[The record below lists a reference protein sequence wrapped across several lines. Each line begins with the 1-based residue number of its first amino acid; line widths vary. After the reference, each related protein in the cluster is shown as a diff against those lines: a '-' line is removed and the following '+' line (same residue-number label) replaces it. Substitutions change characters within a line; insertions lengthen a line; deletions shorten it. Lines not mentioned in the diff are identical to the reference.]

1 LFERGN
7 MNEKWDL
14 AILGGGPG
22 GYVAAIRAAQLKKRV
37 ALIERHKL
45 GGTCTNYGC
54 IPAKYLLHQTKIY
67 KELKENKN
75 IEGPVEKIKSNW
87 KKVQEEKS
95 KIVERLVKGIEFLLK
110 KNGIE
115 ILKGEGVVKSE
126 KQIAVKTEGGES
138 ILESDKIILATGS
151 RPAAL
156 PFLEPNGNEVVT
168 SRETLEFDDIPKRML
183 IVGAGAIGLELG
195 SIYQRLGSEVS
206 VLEIMPTILPGS
218 DGETAARLERILK
231 QQGLKIHTQMRIE
244 TCDIKEGLVSL
255 KGTSL
260 KTKSP
265 FEFESEKVLLATG
278 RKPNTESLTEENLEL
293 LLDKQGFV
301 KVNSQLET
309 NIPGI
314 YAIGDMIGGYLLAH
328 KASHEGIVAAE
339 NAFGIKAEMNYK
351 ALPLAVHTEPEFSSV
366 GLTEE
371 EAKER
376 GIKIQ
381 IGLFSL
387 QANGRALTL
396 GRQEGM
402 VKIIVDENDGIIGAH
417 ILASNAS
424 EFISEISLAMK
435 SGLKVQDVS
444 SSIHIHPTLS
454 EAVMEAAMKA
464 KNQAIHV
471 LNI

>member
-1 LFERGN
+1 

-37 ALIERHKL
+37 VLVEKHKL

-54 IPAKYLLHQTKIY
+54 IPTKYLLHQTKIL

-75 IEGPVEKIKSNW
+75 IEGPIEKIKSNW

-95 KIVERLVKGIEFLLK
+95 NIVERLMKGIEFLLR

-115 ILKGEGVVKSE
+115 ITKGEGVVKSE
-126 KQIAVKTEGGES
+126 KQIAVKTDEGEK
-138 ILESDKIILATGS
+138 IIESDKIILATGS
-151 RPAAL
+151 RPASL
-156 PFLEPNGNEVVT
+156 PFLKPNGKEVVT

-183 IVGAGAIGLELG
+183 IVGAGAVGLELG
-195 SIYQRLGSEVS
+195 SIYQRLGSDVS

-218 DGETAARLERILK
+218 DGEMATRLERILK
-231 QQGLKIHTQMRIE
+231 QQGLNIHTQMRIE
-244 TCDIKEGLVSL
+244 TCAIKEGLVSL

-260 KTKSP
+260 KTQSA
-265 FEFESEKVLLATG
+265 FEFEAEKVLLAIG
-278 RKPNTESLTEENLEL
+278 RKPNTEDLTGKDFEL
-293 LLDKQGFV
+293 LLDKHGFV

-309 NIPGI
+309 SVPGI
-314 YAIGDMIGGYLLAH
+314 YALGDMIGGYLLAH
-328 KASHEGIVAAE
+328 KASHEGIIAAE
-339 NAFGIKAEMNYK
+339 NASGLKAEMSYN

-371 EAKER
+371 AAKEK

-381 IGLFSL
+381 VGLFSL

-396 GRQEGM
+396 RRQEGV
-402 VKIIVDENDGIIGAH
+402 VKLIADEKDEIIGAH
-417 ILASNAS
+417 ILAPNAS
-424 EFISEISLAMK
+424 EFISEISLAI
-435 SGLKVQDVS
+435 SRGLKVQDVS

-464 KNQAIHV
+464 KNQAIHI

>member
-1 LFERGN
+1 
-7 MNEKWDL
+7 MDKKYDL
-14 AILGGGPG
+14 AVIGGGPG

-37 ALIERHKL
+37 VLVEKDRI
-45 GGTCTNYGC
+45 GGTCMNYGC

-67 KELKENKN
+67 RELKENKN
-75 IEGPVEKIKSNW
+75 IEGPLEKIKCNW
-87 KKVQEEKS
+87 KRVQEEKN
-95 KIVERLVKGIEFLLK
+95 KIVERLVKGIEFLLR

-115 ILKGEGVVKSE
+115 IVNGEGFIKSE
-126 KQIAVKTEGGES
+126 KQIAVKTEEGEK

-156 PFLEPNGNEVVT
+156 PFLEPNGREVVT
-168 SRETLEFDDIPKRML
+168 SREALEFDSIPTKML
-183 IVGAGAIGLELG
+183 VVGAGAVGIEIG
-195 SIYQRLGSEVS
+195 SIYQRLGSDVS

-218 DGETAARLERILK
+218 DREIVVRLERILK
-231 QQGLKIHTQMRIE
+231 QQGLKIHNQMRIE
-244 TCDIKEGLVSL
+244 ESNIKESRVSL
-255 KGTSL
+255 KGTNL
-260 KTKSP
+260 KTQSP
-265 FEFESEKVLLATG
+265 FEFEAKKVLLAAG
-278 RKPNTESLTEENLEL
+278 RKPNAEGLTGKDLKL

-301 KVNSQLET
+301 KVNNLLET
-309 NIPGI
+309 SLPGI

-328 KASHEGIVAAE
+328 KASHEGIIAAE
-339 NAFGIKAEMNYK
+339 NASGLKAEMNYK
-351 ALPLAVHTEPEFSSV
+351 ALPLAVYSEPEFSSV

-381 IGLFSL
+381 VGLFSL
-387 QANGRALTL
+387 QANGRALTT

-402 VKIIVDENDGIIGAH
+402 VKIIADEKDEIIGAH
-417 ILASNAS
+417 ILAANAS

-435 SGLKVQDVS
+435 KGLKIQDVS

-454 EAVMEAAMKA
+454 EAVVEAALKA

>member
-1 LFERGN
+1 
-7 MNEKWDL
+7 MNEKWDI

-37 ALIERHKL
+37 VLVEKHKL

-75 IEGPVEKIKSNW
+75 IEGPLEGIRCNW
-87 KKVQEEKS
+87 KKVQEEKN
-95 KIVERLVKGIEFLLK
+95 KVVERLRNGIEFLLK

-115 ILKGEGVVKSE
+115 IIKGEGVVKSE
-126 KQIAVKTEGGES
+126 MKVAVKTDGGEK
-138 ILESDKIILATGS
+138 ILESDKVIIATGS
-151 RPAAL
+151 RPSSL
-156 PFLEPNGNEVVT
+156 PFLEPNEKEVVT
-168 SRETLEFDDIPKRML
+168 SREALEFEDIPKRML
-183 IVGAGAIGLELG
+183 IVGAGSVGLEMG
-195 SIYQRLGSEVS
+195 SIYKRLGSDVS
-206 VLEIMPTILPGS
+206 VLEIMATILPGS
-218 DGETAARLERILK
+218 DEEMATRLERILK

-244 TCDIKEGLVSL
+244 ESSIKEGIVCL
-255 KGTSL
+255 KGTNL
-260 KTKSP
+260 KTQST
-265 FEFESEKVLLATG
+265 FEFESERVLLATG
-278 RKPNTESLTEENLEL
+278 RKPNTENLTGENLEL

-301 KVNSQLET
+301 KVNPELET
-309 NIPGI
+309 SIPGI

-328 KASHEGIVAAE
+328 KASHEGIIAAE
-339 NAFGIKAEMNYK
+339 NACGLKAEMKYN
-351 ALPLAVHTEPEFSSV
+351 ALPQALHTEPEFSSV
-366 GLTEE
+366 GLSEE

-381 IGLFSL
+381 VGLFAL

-402 VKIIVDENDGIIGAH
+402 VKIIADEKDEIIGAH
-417 ILASNAS
+417 ILAPNAS

-435 SGLKVQDVS
+435 GGLKIQDVS

-464 KNQAIHV
+464 RNKAIHV

>member
-1 LFERGN
+1 
-7 MNEKWDL
+7 MNEKWDV

-37 ALIERHKL
+37 VLVEKDRI
-45 GGTCTNYGC
+45 GGTCMNYGC

-75 IEGPVEKIKSNW
+75 IEGPIEKIKCNW
-87 KKVQEEKS
+87 KKVQEEKN
-95 KIVERLVKGIEFLLK
+95 KIVERLVKGIEFLMR

-115 ILKGEGVVKSE
+115 IIKGEGFVKNE
-126 KQIAVKTEGGES
+126 KQIAVKTEGGEE

-156 PFLEPNGNEVVT
+156 PFLEPNGKEIVT

-183 IVGAGAIGLELG
+183 IVGAGAVGLEMG
-195 SIYQRLGSEVS
+195 SIYQRLGSDVS

-218 DGETAARLERILK
+218 DGEMATRLERILNR
-231 QQGLKIHTQMRIE
+231 QGLKIHTQLRIE
-244 TCDIKEGLVSL
+244 ESSIKEGKVSL
-255 KGTSL
+255 KGTSF
-260 KTKSP
+260 KTQSA
-265 FEFESEKVLLATG
+265 FEFEAEKVLLATG
-278 RKPNTESLTEENLEL
+278 RKPNTESLTGKDFEL
-293 LLDKQGFV
+293 LLDEQGFV
-301 KVNSQLET
+301 KVNSHLET
-309 NIPGI
+309 SIPGI

-328 KASHEGIVAAE
+328 KASHEGIVASE
-339 NAFGIKAEMNYK
+339 NASGLKAEMNYK
-351 ALPLAVHTEPEFSSV
+351 ALPLAVYTEPEFSSV
-366 GLTEE
+366 GLTQEQ
-371 EAKER
+371 AKER

-381 IGLFSL
+381 VGLFSL

-402 VKIIVDENDGIIGAH
+402 VKIIADEKDEIVGAH
-417 ILASNAS
+417 ILAPNAS

-435 SGLKVQDVS
+435 SGLKIQDVS

-464 KNQAIHV
+464 KNQAIHI